1 MVSASRRKL
10 AGFFLIFGI
19 CLIALAVALNVGW
32 IFLSLEQIAL
42 LVLGIIFFALI
53 ITGLTLNTIF
63 LFREIRRNEQ
73 HDAFINSVTHELKTP
88 IASMRLYLE
97 TLKTREVTEE
107 KRREFYDV
115 MLNDS
120 ERLLNT
126 VELVLQAGRAR
137 EQKRQ
142 LNISTLNL
150 NETLENA
157 IERIRLRYG
166 LSKNTFELTATET
179 IEIKGDAEEI
189 QSVFMNL
196 LDNAVK
202 YSNQKTVEIEMKKG
216 DREHV
221 EICIKDSGVGIPP
234 SELKRIFRRFYRVPS
249 SLTQKT
255 KGTGLGLFIV
265 KSIVKKHGGKIRAES
280 EGEGKGS
287 TFIIEFPESHFKKSS

>member
-10 AGFFLIFGI
+10 AGFVLIFGI
-19 CLIALAVALNVGW
+19 SLVALAVALNVGW

-42 LVLGIIFFALI
+42 LVFGIIFFALI

-73 HDAFINSVTHELKTP
+73 HDAFINAVTHELKTP

-97 TLKTREVTEE
+97 TLKTREVSEE

-115 MLNDS
+115 MLSDS

-126 VELVLQAGRAR
+126 VELVLQAGRTR
-137 EQKRQ
+137 DRKRK
-142 LNISTLNL
+142 LNVSTLKL
-150 NETLENA
+150 KDILA
-157 IERIRLRYG
+157 SSIERIRLRYD
-166 LSKNTFELTATET
+166 LPEDQ
-179 IEIKGDAEEI
+179 IEINETEDIELKGDAEEI

-196 LDNAVK
+196 IDNAVK
-202 YSNQKTVEIEMKKG
+202 YSDQNKVDITVKKADRKTIEI
-216 DREHV
+216 R
-221 EICIKDSGVGIPP
+221 IKDSGVGIPP

-249 SLTQKT
+249 RLTQKT

-287 TFIIEFPESHFKKSS
+287 TFIIELPSAEAAKI

>member
-19 CLIALAVALNVGW
+19 CLVALAVALNVGW
-32 IFLSLEQIAL
+32 ILLSLEQIAL

-73 HDAFINSVTHELKTP
+73 HDAFINAVTHELKTP
-88 IASMRLYLE
+88 IASIRLYLE
-97 TLKTREVTEE
+97 TLKTREVAPE

-115 MLNDS
+115 MLSDS

-126 VELVLQAGRAR
+126 VELVLQAGRTR
-137 EQKRQ
+137 DRKRR
-142 LNISTLNL
+142 LNISTLS
-150 NETLENA
+150 LEKILA
-157 IERIRLRYG
+157 DSLERIRLRYD
-166 LSKNTFELTATET
+166 LPENKIVIRENENVEL
-179 IEIKGDAEEI
+179 KGDAEEI
-189 QSVFMNL
+189 QSIFMNL

-202 YSNQKTVEIEMKKG
+202 YSNQGEVVITVKKTDRKKVEI
-216 DREHV
+216 R
-221 EICIKDSGVGIPP
+221 IKDSGAGIPP
-234 SELKRIFRRFYRVPS
+234 GELKRIFRRFYRVPNR
-249 SLTQKT
+249 LTQKT

-280 EGEGKGS
+280 EGEGQGS
-287 TFIIEFPESHFKKSS
+287 TFIVELPLAEASKL